1 MMKFYNFDELS
12 TEDNSEIIVKFDNSF
27 ELVTYSDLSFNNQF
41 ELFEHEM
48 KILIEFIKRILDK
61 VSDKNCI
68 IIKYNDKWVVNKTK
82 APELGMLL
90 DNYLITNNWKGALLV
105 DKDDRILELF
115 LESVFKYD
123 SFMQILL
130 KDSKIIIS
138 PSDHMDIFFHSNNIN
153 ELENLII
160 ETLKFYSKDTL
171 KYELYKV

>member
-1 MMKFYNFDELS
+1 MCRNQCP
-12 TEDNSEIIVKFDNSF
+12 DNSEITVRMFSKTVSVCVRNM
-27 ELVTYSDLSFNNQF
+27 Q
-41 ELFEHEM
+41 
-48 KILIEFIKRILDK
+48 FIKRILDK

-68 IIKYNDKWVVNKTK
+68 IIKYSDKWVVNKTK
-82 APELGMLL
+82 TPELGMLL

-138 PSDHMDIFFHSNNIN
+138 PSDHMDIFSI
-153 ELENLII
+153 LII
-160 ETLKFYSKDTL
+160 
-171 KYELYKV
+171 